1 MEQNS
6 VLLGVRR
13 EMKERKPEFIR
24 QDNPKRKKL
33 NYKWRKPKGIHS
45 KIRHHFKGRRKMP
58 SPGYKSPA
66 AVKGLH
72 STGLE
77 MVRVFSVDEVSK
89 IKKESQGIIVSGTV
103 GKRKKLEILRKAKEL
118 NLAVFNLKIDE
129 SIQKIED
136 FLSSKAKGKKE
147 AKTKEAQG
155 TQSVSGPQKSEGFFR
170 EKKEEQKAKES
181 LTEEEKKESEK
192 KEKDRILTK
201 KV

>member
-1 MEQNS
+1 MTQQINA
-6 VLLGVRR
+6 LLELRN
-13 EMKERKPEFIR
+13 KIKNKKPEFIR

-129 SIQKIED
+129 SIQKIEY

-147 AKTKEAQG
+147 AKTKE
-155 TQSVSGPQKSEGFFR
+155 

>member
-1 MEQNS
+1 MTQTIT
-6 VLLGVRR
+6 LLELRNK
-13 EMKERKPEFIR
+13 MKNKKPVFIR

-77 MVRVFSVDEVSK
+77 IIRVFSADEVPK
-89 IKKESQGIIVSGTV
+89 IKKESQGIVVSGNA

-118 NLAVFNLKIDE
+118 NVQVLNLKIDE
-129 SIQKIED
+129 AIQKIEE
-136 FLSSKAKGKKE
+136 FLSSKTKGKKE
-147 AKTKEAQG
+147 AKTKE
-155 TQSVSGPQKSEGFFR
+155 
-170 EKKEEQKAKES
+170 EKKEKQKAKEPIS
-181 LTEEEKKESEK
+181 EEEKKEAEK
-192 KEKDRILTK
+192 KEKDKLLTK